1 MELIPSAGL
10 SLSSLIRG
18 CLGMSVLI
26 FIAYLFSNNRKAI
39 AWKTV
44 GIGLLIQVVIAIG
57 VLKIKTDIPRE
68 PRRKEVSESPAL
80 GINSIV

>member
-10 SLSSLIRG
+10 SLTSVLRG
-18 CLGMSVLI
+18 SLGMLVLI

-44 GIGLLIQVVIAIG
+44 GIGLLIEVVLAIG
-57 VLKIKTDIPRE
+57 VLKIEWVKR
-68 PRRKEVSESPAL
+68 VF
-80 GINSIV
+80 

>member
-10 SLSSLIRG
+10 SLASLFRG
-18 CLGMSVLI
+18 LLGMCVLI
-26 FIAYLFSNNRKAI
+26 FVAYLFSNNRKAI

-57 VLKIKTDIPRE
+57 VL
-68 PRRKEVSESPAL
+68 
-80 GINSIV
+80 